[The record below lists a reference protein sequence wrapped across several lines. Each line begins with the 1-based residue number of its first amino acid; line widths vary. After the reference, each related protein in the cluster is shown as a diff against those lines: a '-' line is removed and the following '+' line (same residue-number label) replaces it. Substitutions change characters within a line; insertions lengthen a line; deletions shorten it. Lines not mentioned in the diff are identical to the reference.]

1 MKIYKVIVVKTIF
14 VEAEDEDEAKD
25 LALDDEYIMC
35 DECVESIET
44 SSRSAM
50 RRMMLG

>member
-1 MKIYKVIVVKTIF
+1 MKMYKVIVVKTAF
-14 VEAEDEDEAKD
+14 VEAEDEDDAKD
-25 LALDDEYIMC
+25 LALDDECIMC
-35 DECVESIET
+35 DECVESVET